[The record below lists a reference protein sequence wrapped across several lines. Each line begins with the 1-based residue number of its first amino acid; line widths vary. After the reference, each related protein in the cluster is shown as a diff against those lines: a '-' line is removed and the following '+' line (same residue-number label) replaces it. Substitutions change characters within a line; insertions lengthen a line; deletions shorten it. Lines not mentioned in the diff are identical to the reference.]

1 MSFLKTDTFKMLLA
15 NGKAATPHQAAYVM
29 PYLLNAIKDLQAQ
42 QNESISKARVQ
53 REILWASD
61 GATPEVAKALRK
73 LAKELAL

>member
-1 MSFLKTDTFKMLLA
+1 MSFLKTDTFKTLVENKRFDNGTQA
-15 NGKAATPHQAAYVM
+15 NIVL
-29 PYLLNAIKDLQAQ
+29 PYLLNAIKELQAQ

>member
-1 MSFLKTDTFKMLLA
+1 MLFLKTETFKTLLA
-15 NGKAATPHQAAYVM
+15 NGKAETSDQAYTVM
-29 PYLLNAIKDLQAQ
+29 PLLLNAIKDLQAQ
-42 QNESISKARVQ
+42 QNESISKARIQ

>member
-1 MSFLKTDTFKMLLA
+1 MLFLKTETFKTLVEKQKFENETQA
-15 NGKAATPHQAAYVM
+15 NIVL
-29 PYLLNAIKDLQAQ
+29 PYLLDAIKELQAQ

-61 GATPEVAKALRK
+61 GATPDVAKALRK

>member
-1 MSFLKTDTFKMLLA
+1 MSFLKTETFKTLVKNQKFETIEQA
-15 NGKAATPHQAAYVM
+15 NIVL
-29 PYLLNAIKDLQAQ
+29 PYLLDAIKELQAQ

-73 LAKELAL
+73 LAKELGI

>member
-1 MSFLKTDTFKMLLA
+1 MSFLNTDTFKTLVENKRFDNATQA
-15 NGKAATPHQAAYVM
+15 NIVL
-29 PYLLNAIKDLQAQ
+29 PYLLDAIKELQAQ
-42 QNESISKARVQ
+42 QNESVSKARVQ

>member
-1 MSFLKTDTFKMLLA
+1 MLFLKTETFKTLVEKQKFENETQA
-15 NGKAATPHQAAYVM
+15 NIVL
-29 PYLLNAIKDLQAQ
+29 PYLLDAIKELQAQ
-42 QNESISKARVQ
+42 QNESISKARIQ

>member
-1 MSFLKTDTFKMLLA
+1 MSFLKTDTFKTLLA
-15 NGKAATPHQAAYVM
+15 NGKAETPDQAHTVM
-29 PYLLNAIKDLQAQ
+29 PYLLNAIKELQAQ